1 MTSFS
6 SSSADEPSPATAAG
20 SRPPT
25 GLPDSPESDD
35 ARPTVEAL
43 NTAPAEA
50 EVAGLVSDLIQI
62 DTSNF
67 GNQDGPGEALAAE
80 YVQACLL
87 AVGITSERFSTSADH
102 RQGVLARVAGRN
114 PDRPALLLHGHLDVV
129 PAPEPEWLHEPFSGD
144 IDEHGMLW
152 GRGAVDMKD
161 MDGMILAVIRQ
172 WARTGVQPDRD
183 IVLLFLPD
191 EESGGAH
198 GSGWLV
204 ENRPEVFAG
213 VTEAIGEVGGFS
225 LTLEDDLRVYP
236 IQIAE
241 KGIAWMKLTALGTAG
256 HGSFLTPDNAINA
269 LCDAAARIG
278 NYRFPI
284 ELTPAA
290 QEFVRRI
297 EELTGVAL
305 DLDDPASVSARLGS
319 LGRIIGATVRNTAN
333 LTMLDAGYKAN
344 VIPEVAMATVDGRFL
359 PGMEEHFLTTVDEL
373 LGDGV
378 TREFINHDV
387 SVETTFDGP
396 MVDAMAAAIHS
407 EDPNGVPVP
416 YLMSGGTDAKAFS
429 KLGIRCFGF
438 SPLLLP
444 PDLDFFGMFHAVN
457 ERVPVE
463 SLQFG
468 VRVLDRFLRAT

>member
-1 MTSFS
+1 MTS
-6 SSSADEPSPATAAG
+6 SSSRPADAPSTAA
-20 SRPPT
+20 T
-25 GLPDSPESDD
+25 E
-35 ARPTVEAL
+35 TVIQPVD
-43 NTAPAEA
+43 TAAAEA
-50 EVAGLVSDLIQI
+50 EVAQLVSELIQI

-67 GNQDGPGEALAAE
+67 GDQDGPGEAAAAE
-80 YVQACLL
+80 YVQTRLL
-87 AVGITSERFSTSADH
+87 EVGITSERFSTSADH
-102 RQGVLARVAGRN
+102 RQGVLARIPGRN

-129 PAPEPEWLHEPFSGD
+129 PAPEPEWQHEPFSGD
-144 IDEHGMLW
+144 IDEDGMLW

-161 MDGMILAVIRQ
+161 MDGMILAVVRQ

-191 EESGGAH
+191 EEAGGVH

-204 ENRPEVFAG
+204 ENRPEMFTG

-256 HGSFLTPDNAINA
+256 HGSFLAADNAIDT

-278 NYRFPI
+278 NHQFPL
-284 ELTPAA
+284 EMTPAA
-290 QEFVRRI
+290 REFVRRI
-297 EELTGVAL
+297 EDLTGVAL

-344 VIPEVAMATVDGRFL
+344 VIPEAATAAVDGRFL
-359 PGMEEHFLTTVDEL
+359 PGMEEQFLTTIDEL

-387 SVETTFDGP
+387 AVETTFDGP
-396 MVDAMAAAIHS
+396 TVDAMAAAIRS
-407 EDPNGVPVP
+407 EDPSGIAVP

-457 ERVPVE
+457 ERVPVA

-468 VRVLDRFLRAT
+468 VRVLERFLRAT

>member
-1 MTSFS
+1 MTSFPS
-6 SSSADEPSPATAAG
+6 STDDGSDSAATGSSASAEILDPSGAD
-20 SRPPT
+20 RP
-25 GLPDSPESDD
+25 G
-35 ARPTVEAL
+35 TVIDVL
-43 NTAPAEA
+43 DTAPAEA
-50 EVAGLVSDLIQI
+50 EVAELVSELIQI

-67 GNQDGPGEALAAE
+67 GNHDGPGEALAAE
-80 YVQACLL
+80 YVQARLL
-87 AVGITSERFSTSADH
+87 EVGIASERFSTSADH
-102 RQGVLARVAGRN
+102 RQGVLARIPGRN

-129 PAPEPEWLHEPFSGD
+129 PAPEPEWEHEPFSGD
-144 IDEHGMLW
+144 IDEDGMLW

-161 MDGMILAVIRQ
+161 MDGMILAVVRH

-183 IVLLFLPD
+183 VVLLFLPD
-191 EESGGAH
+191 EEAGGVH

-204 ENRPEVFAG
+204 RNRPEMFAG

-256 HGSFLTPDNAINA
+256 HGSFLAADNSING

-290 QEFVRRI
+290 EEFVRRI

-333 LTMLDAGYKAN
+333 LTMLNAGYKAN
-344 VIPEVAMATVDGRFL
+344 VIPEVATAAVDGRFL
-359 PGMEEHFLTTVDEL
+359 PGMEEQFLATIDDL

-396 MVDAMAAAIHS
+396 TVDAMAASIRS
-407 EDPNGVPVP
+407 EDPSGIPVP

-457 ERVPVE
+457 ERVPVN